1 MRSRLRAR
9 LGKCLVLAIGV
20 GWALPDLAE
29 AQFTRY
35 RRFEAGAFLG
45 GMAVDHDLGT
55 VSNVFF
61 TTTGQADDVSFG
73 TDFFGA
79 RFSFDFSPNLAAE
92 ATYSRA
98 RQTFSYDVLDDLD
111 AGDVTLDEQF
121 EATQQSVSGNLVV
134 QFPLEI
140 GLIPYGTIGFA
151 WVRTE
156 PGSEI
161 EGVASESSD
170 DGLNFGGG
178 VKYFFPGAPWVG
190 ARFDLRYQFLSE
202 GLAFTDQL
210 VEPRN
215 TEVTIGVAFRF

>member
-1 MRSRLRAR
+1 MS
-9 LGKCLVLAIGV
+9 I
-20 GWALPDLAE
+20 
-29 AQFTRY
+29 
-35 RRFEAGAFLG
+35 
-45 GMAVDHDLGT
+45 DHELGT
-55 VSNVFF
+55 VSNLFF
-61 TTTGQADDVSFG
+61 TTTGSSDDIPFG

-98 RQTFSYDVLDDLD
+98 RQTFSLDVVDDLD
-111 AGDVTLDEQF
+111 AGDVALGEQF
-121 EATQQSVSGNLVV
+121 EATQQNVSGNLVA
-134 QFPLEI
+134 QFPLEF

-161 EGVASESSD
+161 AGVSSTSSN
-170 DGLNFGGG
+170 GVNVGGG
-178 VKYFFPGAPWVG
+178 AKYFFPSAPWVG

-202 GLAFTDQL
+202 GLAFADQL

>member
-1 MRSRLRAR
+1 MA
-9 LGKCLVLAIGV
+9 LGIG
-20 GWALPDLAE
+20 WWLPEPAE

-55 VSNVFF
+55 ASNVFF
-61 TTTGQADDVSFG
+61 TATGQADDVSFG

-98 RQTFSYDVLDDLD
+98 RQTFSYHVLDDLD
-111 AGDVTLDEQF
+111 AGDVMLVDQF
-121 EATQQSVSGNLVV
+121 DATQQKVSGNLVV

-161 EGVASESSD
+161 AGVTSESS

-178 VKYFFPGAPWVG
+178 AKYFFPGAQWVG

-202 GLAFTDQL
+202 GLAFGDQL

>member
-1 MRSRLRAR
+1 VRSRWQAR
-9 LGKCLVLAIGV
+9 LGRKCLVLAIGV
-20 GWALPDLAE
+20 AWGLPDAAE

-45 GMAVDHDLGT
+45 SMSIDHDLGT
-55 VSNVFF
+55 ASNVFF
-61 TTTGQADDVSFG
+61 MTTGRSDDIPFG

-79 RFSFDFSPNLAAE
+79 RFSYDFSPNLAAE

-98 RQTFSYDVLDDLD
+98 RQTFSLDVVDDLD
-111 AGDVTLDEQF
+111 AGDVMLGEQF
-121 EATQQSVSGNLVV
+121 EATQQNVGGNLVV
-134 QFPLEI
+134 QFPLEF

-151 WVRTE
+151 WVRTD

-161 EGVASESSD
+161 AGFTSESS

-178 VKYFFPGAPWVG
+178 AKYFFPGAPWVG

-202 GLAFTDQL
+202 GLAFADQL